1 MCEANVYYVDK
12 DGKEKLLME
21 AVDTIVP
28 NEDGF
33 VMVNIYSER
42 KTVKAKIKEMALVHH
57 RIVLEE
63 TSESL

>member
-12 DGKEKLLME
+12 DGNEQLLME

-33 VMVNIYSER
+33 VMENIYSER

-57 RIVLEE
+57 RIVLEDAAK
-63 TSESL
+63 